1 MSDMTRR
8 LFFIVLSIMGFLL
21 PASAQ
26 LIDDFSYQNSE
37 GAKKTWR
44 AIDGSPPVTIA
55 PAGGLAFTLPFSTD
69 RDRVYW
75 DRDGIID
82 LSGYTGFELDITCDL
97 PQAMRSLSIYFR
109 SGSGWYIWNQPLPA
123 AGRQIIQLQKGHF
136 STEGNP
142 SGWENIDK
150 IRISPWKGKSLDGA
164 LIIHNFSGRNENLF
178 LIQATASAP
187 NATERSVA
195 RRTTERLSGWLK
207 ECGIPHAVVTE
218 DQMEVASR
226 EASVLVFPYN
236 PKIPAP
242 GITALRT
249 FSKRGG
255 KLVVFYSSDYQLAE
269 LMGVSIG
276 AITNTRDIARWRG
289 MVFEKSA
296 PPGVPPSVHQQSWTI
311 GLASPTSESGRVMAW
326 WMTASDQASSDPAI
340 IATPQGYWFT
350 HILLDD
356 DELAKQKMLT
366 ALLAS
371 LDTSIWKTAADHMRL
386 NAGRIDGWSS
396 SSQAVNA
403 LNQLAEHHPNGDT
416 IRAFTRRIE
425 INQRKLIDFHREEKF
440 IDAVVMGYELND
452 LLRKTYGLAQSPAT
466 HEFRGVWDHD
476 ATGWYPGDWDRT
488 AKILSES
495 GITAI
500 FINAS
505 WAGLAHYPSK
515 VLPQSYTFRI
525 HGDQLEQCIK
535 AAHKYGI
542 EVHAW
547 IVCWYLENSPAEFSN
562 ALKNSDRLQQTS
574 KGAERLWMNPAH
586 PANTRHHLDIISEI
600 LENYDVDGIHLD
612 YIRYPDSDSCYSPF
626 TRSQFESDTGNT
638 VAEWPQ
644 DVMSGGPQQQ
654 AFIQWRAGTISAF
667 VKQARQLAN
676 KTKPNVRLSAAVWG
690 LYPQIIQSIG
700 QDWGSWIKDG
710 IIDFVCPMNYAE
722 DLYKFTSLTDQ
733 QLNLPGI
740 RGKLYPG
747 IGVTASE
754 SQLRSDQVVEQ
765 ILALRQRGVRGFA
778 LFDLSQTLKDETL
791 PTLRMGVTR
800 P

>member
-1 MSDMTRR
+1 MSDMIRR
-8 LFFIVLSIMGFLL
+8 FLFITMSMSGLLL
-21 PASAQ
+21 PATAQ
-26 LIDDFSYQNSE
+26 LIDHFSYRNSE
-37 GAKKTWR
+37 AAIKAWR
-44 AIDGSPPVTIA
+44 AIEGSPPVASA
-55 PAGGLAFTLPFSTD
+55 PDGGLAFTLPFSGD

-75 DRDGIID
+75 DRDGAID
-82 LSGYTGFELDITCDL
+82 LSKCSGFELDVTCEQ

-109 SGSGWYIWNQPLPA
+109 SGSGWYIWNQPLSS
-123 AGRQIIQLQKGHF
+123 AGRQKIQLQKSQF

-150 IRISPWKGKSLDGA
+150 IRISPWRGKSLDA
-164 LIIHNFSGRNENLF
+164 SLILHNFSGRNENLF

-187 NATERSVA
+187 NAAERTVA
-195 RRTTERLSGWLK
+195 RRTTERLSNWLK
-207 ECGIPHAVVTE
+207 ECGIPHSVVTE
-218 DQMEVASR
+218 EDLEKASL
-226 EASVLVFPYN
+226 EASVLIFPYN
-236 PKIPAP
+236 PRIPAP
-242 GITALRT
+242 GMAPLRA

-255 KLVVFYSSDYQLAE
+255 KLMVFYSSDDRLAGM
-269 LMGVSIG
+269 MGVSLG
-276 AITNTRDIARWRG
+276 AVTNTRDIARWRG

-296 PPGVPPSVHQQSWTI
+296 PSGVPPSVHQQSWAI
-311 GLASPTSESGRVMAW
+311 GLASPTSKNSRVIAW
-326 WMTASDQASSDPAI
+326 WMNASDHASTEPAI

-356 DELAKQKMLT
+356 DELEKQKMLT

-371 LDTSIWKTAADHMRL
+371 LDNTIWKTAADHMRL

-396 SSQAVNA
+396 ASQAATA
-403 LNQLAEHHPNGDT
+403 LNNLADDHPNGDT

-425 INQRKLIDFHREEKF
+425 INQRKLIAFHHEEKF
-440 IDAVVMGYELND
+440 AETVAMGYELND
-452 LLRKTYGLAQSPAT
+452 LLRKTYGLAQSPAAN
-466 HEFRGVWDHD
+466 EFRGIWDHD

-488 AKILSES
+488 AKLLSDS

-500 FINAS
+500 FINAT

-515 VLPQSYTFRI
+515 VIPSSYTFRI

-535 AAHKYGI
+535 ASHKYGI

-547 IVCWYLENSPAEFSN
+547 IVCWYLENSPAEYTSTF
-562 ALKNSDRLQQTS
+562 KNGDRLQQTS
-574 KGAERLWMNPAH
+574 KGLERLWMNPAH
-586 PANTRHHLDIISEI
+586 PANTRHHLDVIAEI

-638 VAEWPQ
+638 VATWPQ
-644 DVMSGGPQQQ
+644 DVMDGGPHQQ
-654 AFIQWRAGTISAF
+654 AFIQWRAGTISSF
-667 VKQARQLAN
+667 VKQVRQLAN

-690 LYPQIIQSIG
+690 LYPQIINSIG
-700 QDWGSWIKDG
+700 QDWGKWINDG
-710 IIDFVCPMNYAE
+710 TIDFVCPMNYAE
-722 DLYKFTSLTDQ
+722 DLFKFTSLTDQ
-733 QLNLPGI
+733 QLKLPGI

-765 ILALRQRGVRGFA
+765 ILALRQRGIQGYA
-778 LFDLSQTLKDETL
+778 LFDLSQTLKNETL